1 MADARN
7 RAEWGRAASIM
18 ALIAN
23 VNRDP
28 KKSRAFK
35 PGDFDPFSQ
44 RRSGEAPK
52 LKMSEVKG
60 MLGGMVRQRNQK
72 SHAARPTRIRPGTQA
87 QAERLDG
94 EDAGPD
100 LPERDPGLEPPSPR
114 LDQ

>member
-7 RAEWGRAASIM
+7 RAEWGRAASLM

-60 MLGGMVRQRNQK
+60 MLGGLMKPRR
-72 SHAARPTRIRPGTQA
+72 
-87 QAERLDG
+87 G
-94 EDAGPD
+94 ESIPK
-100 LPERDPGLEPPSPR
+100 PPVG
-114 LDQ
+114 

>member
-35 PGDFDPFSQ
+35 PGDFDPFTQ
-44 RRSGEAPK
+44 RRSGVAPK

-60 MLGGMVRQRNQK
+60 MLGGM
-72 SHAARPTRIRPGTQA
+72 IRKP
-87 QAERLDG
+87 RRG
-94 EDAGPD
+94 ESVP
-100 LPERDPGLEPPSPR
+100 EPPVG
-114 LDQ
+114 

>member
-35 PGDFDPFSQ
+35 PADFDPFTQ
-44 RRSGEAPK
+44 RRSGAAPK

-60 MLGGMVRQRNQK
+60 MLSGMVRKPR
-72 SHAARPTRIRPGTQA
+72 R
-87 QAERLDG
+87 G
-94 EDAGPD
+94 ESIPK
-100 LPERDPGLEPPSPR
+100 PPVG
-114 LDQ
+114 